1 MDSPARTVSALAL
14 LALALGQA
22 AAQTTNLVASHFSG
36 NLYSLSYTASGG
48 GAGRLAQTASQ
59 RAGGTWP
66 AWLTYDGASRTLY
79 TVDEA
84 NWVGPVFTEF
94 KVAADGKLT
103 KGAASPK
110 SGGELHSTLYG
121 GQDGKGFI
129 AGAQYENSGVISFK
143 LPLSQNAQPVS
154 KLTFTMSGPGPVP
167 SRQNK
172 PHLHS
177 VFPDPTGRFLLAA
190 DLGADLIRV
199 FSINPT
205 SGVLTSCAN
214 IASGRGDGPRHG
226 AFWTKNGATV
236 LYVTNELSNS
246 VSAYTASYPSS
257 PSGGCLGLTRTQ
269 TMSSLG
275 PGKAAPAGAKAAE
288 VRVRDD
294 FVYVSNRNDQTFG
307 SRQDAIATYAVGAGG
322 ALTFVENVN
331 SRSYFPR
338 TFEINRAGDLVAVG
352 GQTSSNVA
360 VLSRNVTSGRI
371 GGLVATLNVGSA
383 GTVNNEDGLSHVV
396 WIE

>member
-1 MDSPARTVSALAL
+1 MDSPGRTVRALAL
-14 LALALGQA
+14 LSLALGPV

-36 NLYSLSYTASGG
+36 NLYSLSYTSSGG
-48 GAGRLAQTASQ
+48 TGRLAQTASQ

-66 AWLTYDGASRTLY
+66 AWLTYDSASRTLY

-103 KGAASPK
+103 KGAASPR

-154 KLTFTMSGPGPVP
+154 KLAFTMSGPGPVP

-172 PHLHS
+172 PHPHS
-177 VFPDPTGRFLLAA
+177 VFTDPTGRFLLAA

-205 SGVLTSCAN
+205 SGALTSCAN

-226 AFWTKNGATV
+226 AFWVKGGATV
-236 LYVTNELSNS
+236 LYVANELSNS
-246 VSAYTASYPSS
+246 VSAYTVSYPSGS
-257 PSGGCLGLTRTQ
+257 GCLGLTRTQ
-269 TMSSLG
+269 TVSSLG
-275 PGKAAPAGAKAAE
+275 PGKTAPAGAKAAE

-294 FVYVSNRNDQTFG
+294 FVYLSNRNDQTFG
-307 SRQDAIATYAVGAGG
+307 SRQDAIATFAIGAAGG

-331 SRSYFPR
+331 SHSYFPR

-383 GTVNNEDGLSHVV
+383 GTVNNEDGLSHVIWV
-396 WIE
+396 E